1 MKRFKVVI
9 QISVFIAILVLTG
22 YKLRQNKVEMAE
34 EAAMAKVTA
43 EAIPV
48 SAKEA
53 VMKNLSKN
61 YDFHGIIRPAKELM
75 VISEAKGK
83 VMHVFKEKGELV
95 SKGEV
100 IAQLDDELL
109 TEQYRLAQVTVDK
122 LEKDRKRFRELVKGN
137 AVTDQKSEEVELSYQ
152 NAIAQLAMTKRYL
165 ADTQI
170 KAPISG
176 LINDDYIEEGQF
188 IAAGNKICEII
199 DIKNLKIRIEVA
211 EEEQKVLQVGQMAQ
225 VTSFL
230 YPESAINATV
240 TWISAKA
247 GQGLKYGVELAM
259 ANTPQKSL
267 KGGMFTTVRFSGDRS
282 DRLVI
287 PRKAVSGSLK
297 EPHVFVVNDNKVENR
312 EVQIGLVNPDYVEII
327 AGIDAGD
334 LVVTAG
340 QINLQDQ
347 TIVQVN

>member
-1 MKRFKVVI
+1 MKRLKVVI
-9 QISVFIAILVLTG
+9 QIAVFMAILVLTG

-43 EAIPV
+43 DAIPV
-48 SAKEA
+48 STEVAR
-53 VMKNLSKN
+53 MKNLNKTS
-61 YDFHGIIRPAKELM
+61 DFHGIIRPAKELM

-83 VMHVFKEKGELV
+83 VTHVFKEKGELV

-100 IAQLDDELL
+100 IVQLDDELL
-109 TEQYRLAQVTVDK
+109 REQCRLAQVTVDK
-122 LEKDRKRFRELVKGN
+122 LAKDRQRFYELAKGN
-137 AVTDQKSEEVELSYQ
+137 AVTDQKAEEVELSYQ
-152 NAIAQLAMTKRYL
+152 NAVTQLAMNKRYL

-176 LINDDYIEEGQF
+176 LINDDYIEEGQY

-211 EEEQKVLQVGQMAQ
+211 EEEQKAIQVGQVAQ
-225 VTSFL
+225 VTTFL
-230 YPESAINATV
+230 YPEHSINATV

-259 ANTPQKSL
+259 ANTRGKTL
-267 KGGMFTTVRFSGDRS
+267 KGGMFTTVHFSGNPT

-297 EPHVFVVNDNKVENR
+297 EPHVFVVNENKVENR
-312 EVQIGLVNPDYVEII
+312 EVQIGLVNPNYVEIL
-327 AGIDAGD
+327 AGIDPGD